1 MRGRATRM
9 TSVGLLLRC
18 QRQSTWRNRSP
29 ECGYSEKAQNGI
41 NRSQIGYICSGG
53 LSKDV
58 TQREAGQVAGLVRK
72 WSERMYGGRLTGT
85 DEIGGASC
93 RERGWREVWIA

>member
-29 ECGYSEKAQNGI
+29 ECGYSEKAHNGI
-41 NRSQIGYICSGG
+41 NRSQIGSICSGR

-58 TQREAGQVAGLVRK
+58 TQRAAGQVAGLVRK
-72 WSERMYGGRLTGT
+72 WSELLSRRRLTGKLGS
-85 DEIGGASC
+85 DEC
-93 RERGWREVWIA
+93 RVRVCPNV